1 VGDPDLLTMLAT
13 EAGRRT
19 PTIIEGLEALAS
31 SGEKDSARL
40 EELRV
45 EAHGL
50 KGAALVVGEDRL
62 AELAKEMEQFLAACV
77 ETGRIKPAAAATLI
91 AGASAFNEGAE
102 AAAEGVPEPS
112 SVGESLAALADWRQ
126 SA

>member
-1 VGDPDLLTMLAT
+1 LADDELLGMLAA

-19 PTIIEGLEALAS
+19 PTIIDGLESLAA
-31 SGEKDSARL
+31 SGEKDSERI

-50 KGAALVVGEDRL
+50 KGAALVVGQTRL
-62 AELAKEMEQFLAACV
+62 ADLAKEMELFLAACV
-77 ETGRIKPAAAATLI
+77 DTGRIKPGAAAALI

-102 AAAEGVPEPS
+102 AAAEGVAEPS
-112 SVGESLAALADWRQ
+112 SVGESLAALAD
-126 SA
+126 

>member
-1 VGDPDLLTMLAT
+1 MVEDPELLTMLAA

-19 PTIIEGLEALAS
+19 PTIIEGLEALAAS
-31 SGEKDSARL
+31 DEKNSARI

-50 KGAALVVGEDRL
+50 KGAALVVGQDRL
-62 AELAKEMEQFLAACV
+62 ADLAREMEQFLAGCV
-77 ETGRIKPAAAATLI
+77 DTGRIKPGAAAALV

-102 AAAEGVPEPS
+102 AAAEGVAEPS
-112 SVGESLAALADWRQ
+112 SVGESLAALSD
-126 SA
+126 

>member
-1 VGDPDLLTMLAT
+1 MEDPQLLAMLAA

-19 PTIIEGLEALAS
+19 PTIIAGLEALAATD
-31 SGEKDSARL
+31 EKDSARI

-50 KGAALVVGEDRL
+50 KGAALVVGQNRL
-62 AELAKEMEQFLAACV
+62 ADLAREMEQFLAACV
-77 ETGRIKPAAAATLI
+77 DTGRIKPGAAAALV
-91 AGASAFNEGAE
+91 AGASAFNEGAQ

-112 SVGESLAALADWRQ
+112 SVGESLAALAD
-126 SA
+126 